1 MVVDILTTVLAVLFQ
16 GQHCTYLFHRHVVH
30 DLTSGALIGFPSRCL
45 LYSTLQNLARHCKGS
60 AFSLGASK

>member
-30 DLTSGALIGFPSRCL
+30 DLTSGGFDWFP
-45 LYSTLQNLARHCKGS
+45 
-60 AFSLGASK
+60 FSLFIVQYASESGAAL